1 MAYLPERNLLI
12 LEIPKAASRSLVYAA
27 TDKGQ
32 RILPAQGHMPIAE
45 LFHAAQPAPHP
56 TVIGLIRD
64 PAARFVSALNYRFTT
79 TRKHQTDDLDVA
91 MQYALRPAGRP
102 RIHPAIRISQQHPRH
117 TPHAPAFPRRA
128 HSRRPSPHR
137 LDRHTTPAKPR
148 HTKMDTRPNRSA
160 SPISP
165 HHAAIRKR
173 PDDETGHATCQR
185 DDRRSI
191 SPSSAKP
198 SSPLANKADGCR
210 KWPRPATFTV
220 PR

>member
-79 TRKHQTDDLDVA
+79 TRKHQIDDLDVA
-91 MQYALRPAGRP
+91 MQYALNRPGDLVFTPQSAFLSNIPDTPHTLRLFPVERIADALALIGWTDTPPRQNSGTPKWTRAQIEAHPLYP
-102 RIHPAIRISQQHPRH
+102 RIMRGYEKDQMMRQDMQHGDGTANEIS
-117 TPHAPAFPRRA
+117 
-128 HSRRPSPHR
+128 
-137 LDRHTTPAKPR
+137 
-148 HTKMDTRPNRSA
+148 
-160 SPISP
+160 
-165 HHAAIRKR
+165 
-173 PDDETGHATCQR
+173 
-185 DDRRSI
+185 
-191 SPSSAKP
+191 
-198 SSPLANKADGCR
+198 
-210 KWPRPATFTV
+210 
-220 PR
+220 